1 MPQAQVAASTPSRW
15 WRVAAIGLI
24 LLGLLLVG
32 WFGLRAMRSAIRIQQ
47 SGLKPGVTDIAA
59 IRGWMT
65 LPYIAK
71 AYRVPEDYLFEQIG
85 LPQAGN
91 RQKSLG
97 QLNREYV
104 PGAPG
109 AVLSAA
115 QAAIMRYQAD
125 HPPPTEA
132 VHEQ

>member
-1 MPQAQVAASTPSRW
+1 MPQAQVVAPDASRW
-15 WRVAAIGLI
+15 WRVTAIGLI

-32 WFGLRAMRSAIRIQQ
+32 LFGLRAVRSTIRIQQ
-47 SGLKPGVTDIAA
+47 SGLKPGVTDVAE

-65 LPYIAK
+65 VPYIAT

-91 RQKSLG
+91 RQKSLS
-97 QLNREYV
+97 QLNREYA

-109 AVLSAA
+109 AIVSAV
-115 QAAIMRYQAD
+115 QAAIRRYQAD
-125 HPPPTEA
+125 HPLPTEA